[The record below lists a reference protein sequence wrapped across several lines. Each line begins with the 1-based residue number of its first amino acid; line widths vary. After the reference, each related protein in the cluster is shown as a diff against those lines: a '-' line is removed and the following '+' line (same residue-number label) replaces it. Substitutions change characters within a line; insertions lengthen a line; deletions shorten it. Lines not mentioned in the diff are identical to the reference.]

1 VAKAPFTQL
10 LKELFDRMD
19 LNETYLDENDVII
32 ANRAKYNLIVE
43 LKLRLI

>member
-10 LKELFDRMD
+10 LKELFDMLD

-32 ANRAKYNLIVE
+32 ANRAKYVLTI
-43 LKLRLI
+43 